1 MLTTLH
7 FDSRSFS
14 LLYDRLE
21 REFYNEFYEL
31 HRRDAVAMERLT
43 FSPFVMDIYGYCGQS
58 AINELA
64 SFGHG
69 GLTNLEKFDRQFRGK
84 KGRKIRLAKLK
95 IAASVAT
102 GVAHV
107 HQVNGAN
114 AIPAM
119 VHYDLNPHNIAM
131 VKSGR
136 PKLNDFNTAEFL
148 RINRKTNET
157 CGFPARLHEPWWRAP
172 EEVVI
177 PKPGETHLVTEK
189 ADVFSLGNLLYHIL
203 TSNAPHGKKDKQ
215 NRIEW
220 VRSEVAAGKPPG
232 LPQMYAD
239 SRDPALVSIKK
250 AMEMCFVLDP
260 NKRASAKEVASLL
273 MEALLD
279 SQKNH

>member
-1 MLTTLH
+1 
-7 FDSRSFS
+7 
-14 LLYDRLE
+14 
-21 REFYNEFYEL
+21 
-31 HRRDAVAMERLT
+31 MERLT

-84 KGRKIRLAKLK
+84 KGRKIRLVKLK

-157 CGFPARLHEPWWRAP
+157 CGFPARLH
-172 EEVVI
+172 
-177 PKPGETHLVTEK
+177 
-189 ADVFSLGNLLYHIL
+189 
-203 TSNAPHGKKDKQ
+203 
-215 NRIEW
+215 
-220 VRSEVAAGKPPG
+220 
-232 LPQMYAD
+232 
-239 SRDPALVSIKK
+239 
-250 AMEMCFVLDP
+250 
-260 NKRASAKEVASLL
+260 
-273 MEALLD
+273 
-279 SQKNH
+279 